1 MFTSSYRL
9 CYWMDLQEFKSKVL
23 PAKQK
28 LYRLASYMLQNKE
41 EAEDILQDVFL
52 KLWTNKHKLNAYAS
66 VEAYAMCICKNL
78 CLDKLKAQKKKKM
91 VDVTDLQLNSEDVS
105 PYQQYEL
112 TDQVSKVQELLEILP
127 ENQKLVLHL
136 RDVEGY
142 SFEELEQITGLTLN
156 NLRVVLSRARKSV
169 RDGLLKIE
177 NYEVG

>member
-1 MFTSSYRL
+1 
-9 CYWMDLQEFKSKVL
+9 MDLQEFKTKVL

-28 LYRLASYMLQNKE
+28 LYRLAKCMLQNKE

-52 KLWTNKHKLNAYAS
+52 KLWTNKHKLEAYTS
-66 VEAYAMCICKNL
+66 IEAYAMCICKNL
-78 CLDKLKAQKKKKM
+78 CLDKLKVGKGKYM
-91 VDVTDLQLNSEDVS
+91 VDVTDLQVNAKEVN
-105 PYQQYEL
+105 PYQKFEL
-112 TDQVSKVQELLEILP
+112 TDQVEKVQELLAALP
-127 ENQKLVLHL
+127 ENQKMVLHL